1 MTLLDADYSP
11 LVLINADA
19 AAPNA
24 LNDTLFVLPQS
35 RPHGK
40 EAEWET
46 LDSLF
51 VRFTQQVAG
60 FLNYSKKD
68 TEALQNTLPQ
78 IILHPEDFAKCFGF
92 VEQAADIVRE
102 NGVQQTECRFR
113 RQDGQWRW
121 ILCKHFVFPSAA
133 PEPRNAGEMAREQ
146 ILIYLCDTTES
157 RSRQERLRL
166 LESVVI
172 NANDV
177 ILITEAEPVDL
188 PGPRVVYI
196 NEAFARMTGYAPEDI
211 IGKTPRLLQ
220 GPETSA
226 ETRQF
231 IREKLKAWEGF
242 RAELLNYKKDGTPF
256 WVELNVQ
263 PVADEKG
270 WYTHWIAVQ
279 RETTERRQIELD
291 KEKQLAEALERAE
304 KERLLA
310 EALDRAD
317 RDPLTNLFNHRAF
330 HERLACEA
338 QFAVS
343 PANSLFVVLLDLDN
357 FKFFNDAYGHLT
369 GDTVLRRLARALQQ
383 ALRPGDVLARMGGDE
398 FAVMGI
404 GLTPSQAGAMVER
417 LKKSVGEIG
426 YAPPGYDTYIPLSVS
441 CGLAFFGEDS
451 GSVLPMDVLK
461 CADER
466 LLRDKVG
473 NQDYETVWL
482 REQLR
487 ETVDGFAMLD
497 ALVTAVDNKDR
508 YTRRHSEDVLLNSS
522 TMGRALGFSSSEVR
536 DLQVAA
542 LLHDVGKIGVP
553 DRILRLPGRL
563 SPTEYDAIKQHA
575 AMSAILVGAVPDLA
589 NIVEAVHYH
598 HERWDGSGYPKGLCG
613 EEIPLTARILAVA
626 DAFSAMTTDR
636 PYRKGLSHQ
645 NAREVL
651 RLGAGTQWDARCVQ
665 AFLGAPEPTKTEK
678 S

>member
-1 MTLLDADYSP
+1 MTLLDAEFASP
-11 LVLINADA
+11 LASNC
-19 AAPNA
+19 APPNI
-24 LNDTLFVLPQS
+24 LDDTLFLLQQS
-35 RPHGK
+35 RSHGK
-40 EAEWET
+40 EAEIQAET
-46 LDSLF
+46 KPPNALF
-51 VRFTQQVAG
+51 VRFVQQVAT
-60 FLNYSKKD
+60 FLNYGK
-68 TEALQNTLPQ
+68 EAETQQKTLPQ
-78 IILHPEDFAKCFGF
+78 ILLHPEDFAKCFAF
-92 VEQAADIVRE
+92 VEAAESYYD
-102 NGVQQTECRFR
+102 GTVQQTECRFR
-113 RQDGQWRW
+113 RADGQWRW
-121 ILCKHFVFPSAA
+121 LLCKQFTVAA
-133 PEPRNAGEMAREQ
+133 PSEPEAFAAEEPIHGQ
-146 ILIYLCDTTES
+146 TLVYLCDTTES

-196 NEAFARMTGYAPEDI
+196 NEAFARMTGYAPADI

-220 GPETSA
+220 GPDTSP

-263 PVADEKG
+263 PVADERG

-279 RETTERRQIELD
+279 RETTERRQMELD
-291 KEKQLAEALERAE
+291 KERQLTEALERAE
-304 KERLLA
+304 KERQLA

-338 QFAVS
+338 QFITVRPS
-343 PANSLFVVLLDLDN
+343 SSLFVVLLDLDN

-383 ALRPGDVLARMGGDE
+383 ALRPGDILARMGGDE
-398 FAVMGI
+398 FAVMGV
-404 GLTPSQAGAMVER
+404 GLTPKQAAGMVER
-417 LKKSVGEIG
+417 LKNSVGEIG
-426 YAPPGYDTYIPLSVS
+426 YAPPGYDTHIPLSVS
-441 CGLAFFGEDS
+441 CGVAFFGEDS
-451 GSVLPMDVLK
+451 GSILPMDVIK
-461 CADER
+461 VADER

-482 REQLR
+482 REQLK
-487 ETVDGFAMLD
+487 ETVEGFAMLD

-508 YTRRHSEDVLLNSS
+508 YTRRHSEDVLLYSAMIAR
-522 TMGRALGFSSSEVR
+522 TLGFSKEAVH

-553 DRILRLPGRL
+553 DRILRMPGRL
-563 SPTEYDAIKQHA
+563 SEAEYDAIKQHA
-575 AMSAILVGAVPDLA
+575 AMSAILVGAVKGLA
-589 NIVEAVHYH
+589 NIVDAVHFH
-598 HERWDGSGYPKGLCG
+598 HERWDGSGYPHGLCG

-636 PYRKGLSHQ
+636 PYRKGLSRH

-651 RLGAGTQWDARCVQ
+651 RLGAGIQWDARCVA
-665 AFLGAPEPTKTEK
+665 AFLHTQEAKQTA
-678 S
+678 